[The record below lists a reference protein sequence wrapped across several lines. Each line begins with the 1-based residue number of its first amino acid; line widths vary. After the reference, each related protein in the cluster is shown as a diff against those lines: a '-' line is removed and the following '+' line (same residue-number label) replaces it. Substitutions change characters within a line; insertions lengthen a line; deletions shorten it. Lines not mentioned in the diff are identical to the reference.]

1 MFFFF
6 FCFFFVF
13 FFCFF
18 PFKLFVVDRFVSF
31 FFFVFLHDHIIF
43 LHSWQR
49 SLLQVREG
57 NNKYHENRSLVIFF
71 LLLLLFP
78 SLSSSSSSFSSSSS
92 SLSYL
97 NILCTYQYSVSQNCK
112 KNNLDDMSLVPK
124 GYLYCYRLHVD
135 ASYRI
140 PKNAIFPFD
149 FPPAGYICQTVSHTL
164 SRMILDNALEDETHV
179 SLILRIFINWR
190 NS

>member
-1 MFFFF
+1 MQLRWSHVPVAWHQPTIGPR
-6 FCFFFVF
+6 CDGMSGRRR
-13 FFCFF
+13 
-18 PFKLFVVDRFVSF
+18 PDGTPGR
-31 FFFVFLHDHIIF
+31 
-43 LHSWQR
+43 R
-49 SLLQVREG
+49 SLSRNV
-57 NNKYHENRSLVIFF
+57 
-71 LLLLLFP
+71 LFQCVMCERIVGP
-78 SLSSSSSSFSSSSS
+78 SGARRHATTETSSS

-149 FPPAGYICQTVSHTL
+149 FPPTGYICQTVLHTL
-164 SRMILDNALEDETHV
+164 SRMILDNALEDETHA
-179 SLILRIFINWR
+179 SLILRIFIN
-190 NS
+190 